1 MYKHIHTH
9 IYIYIYFDTHIHIFI
24 HIHCIHSYISIVS
37 IHTYAYIHTYIHI
50 LFASIEFWNPMS
62 GTHTLPSL
70 LRLAL
75 QTTFLDLS
83 GVFLIVWR
91 LENCLSCSPFTLAC
105 LFLGTAL
112 ISPLL
117 RFAQV
122 TDWSRS
128 RTDISTYYGIAF
140 CPFIIIQSHFD
151 FACVLDGYTRQSC
164 GRSDR
169 LLAWTNSYSERCGG
183 PCGQVVIN
191 CWQDPELLS
200 SLIERV
206 ERYP

>member
-9 IYIYIYFDTHIHIFI
+9 IYICLYIYSHIHTYPLYPFI

-37 IHTYAYIHTYIHI
+37 IHTYMHTYIRTFTSY
-50 LFASIEFWNPMS
+50 LLSIEFWSPMS

-105 LFLGTAL
+105 FFLGTAL

-122 TDWSRS
+122 TDWSRN

-140 CPFIIIQSHFD
+140 CPLIIIHSPILILR
-151 FACVLDGYTRQSC
+151 ACWMATQ
-164 GRSDR
+164 DR
-169 LLAWTNSYSERCGG
+169 VVV
-183 PCGQVVIN
+183 VVIS
-191 CWQDPELLS
+191 CWPEQVH
-200 SLIERV
+200 IPNDV
-206 ERYP
+206 EVPVAKWS